1 MSKIQ
6 KIKVVAVIGLLALAV
21 VTGLTSLAL
30 ISGIIVGV
38 DLGNLIGEKILK

>member
-6 KIKVVAVIGLLALAV
+6 KIKVVAVVGLLALAF

-30 ISGIIVGV
+30 ISGIIVGT
-38 DLGNLIGEKILK
+38 DIGNLIGEKILK

>member
-6 KIKVVAVIGLLALAV
+6 KIKAVAVVGLLALAF

-30 ISGIIVGV
+30 ISGIIVGT
-38 DLGNLIGEKILK
+38 DIGNLIGDKILK